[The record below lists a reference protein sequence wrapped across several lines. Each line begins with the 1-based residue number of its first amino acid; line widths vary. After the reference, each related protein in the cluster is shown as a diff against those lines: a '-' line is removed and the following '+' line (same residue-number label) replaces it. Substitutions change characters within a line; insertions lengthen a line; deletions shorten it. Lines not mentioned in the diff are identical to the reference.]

1 MTKTNYLILL
11 LNFYDNVMVKAFEN
25 SRITRAKLIK
35 ETVDNV
41 FEEINLII
49 KVHLNSLNFIMRFTG
64 NFAIFIQ

>member
-41 FEEINLII
+41 FEEINLIM

-64 NFAIFIQ
+64 NFTIFIQ

>member
-41 FEEINLII
+41 FEEINLIM